1 MRRGTSGTGDAH
13 PGGTS
18 EKLSRSGGTVR
29 ALARLVAALVIATVV
44 AVLPVSAR
52 VVRMQTVVNLVYR
65 SDPAVKQALREAF
78 DTPLRGAV
86 AMGFSRIRVDAIQV
100 LQDTV
105 VLATVATYEDDEDE
119 APDNVR
125 NQ

>member
-1 MRRGTSGTGDAH
+1 M
-13 PGGTS
+13 
-18 EKLSRSGGTVR
+18 R
-29 ALARLVAALVIATVV
+29 ALAGLVAALVIATVV

-105 VLATVATYEDDEDE
+105 VLATVATDEDDEDE

>member
-29 ALARLVAALVIATVV
+29 ALAGLVAALVIATVV

-78 DTPLRGAV
+78 DTSLRGAV

-105 VLATVATYEDDEDE
+105 VLATVATDEDDEDE